1 MKMLRVLA
9 VGTALAATLAVS
21 GCGDDSDGTSDDGAS
36 SASSGAGDSGSTGA
50 PAGTVPST
58 ADLEGMTYKST
69 SVTGHDLVSGT
80 TVKLAFEAD
89 TMSVGAGCNGMGGPF
104 AVDGG
109 KLAWTGEP
117 HSTMMAC
124 SDELAAQDDWLRQA
138 FSDGWDVTTD
148 GSTLT
153 LTQGDVTMELAMVQ

>member
-9 VGTALAATLAVS
+9 VGMALAATLAVS
-21 GCGDDSDGTSDDGAS
+21 GCGDDSDGAADDGAS
-36 SASSGAGDSGSTGA
+36 SASSAGDSGGTGG
-50 PAGTVPST
+50 GTVPTT
-58 ADLEGMTYKST
+58 ADLEGMAYKST
-69 SVTGHDLVSGT
+69 SVSGHDLVSGT
-80 TVKLAFEAD
+80 TIKLAFEAD
-89 TMSVGAGCNGMGGPF
+89 TMSVNAGCNAMGGPF
-104 AVDGG
+104 AVDSG

>member
-9 VGTALAATLAVS
+9 VGMALAATLAVS
-21 GCGDDSDGTSDDGAS
+21 GCGDDSDEASDDGAS
-36 SASSGAGDSGSTGA
+36 SAGSASDSVGT
-50 PAGTVPST
+50 GTVPTT

-104 AVDGG
+104 AVDSGT
-109 KLAWTGEP
+109 LAWTGEP

-124 SDELAAQDDWLRQA
+124 SDELTAQDDWLRQA
-138 FSDGWDVTTD
+138 FSDGWDATTD

-153 LTQGDVTMELAMVQ
+153 LTQGDVTMELAMVE